1 MKLEGGCFCGAVRY
15 AAEGEPLFK
24 GQCHCRQ
31 CQYHAGGAPN
41 IFIAMPAAGFK
52 YTKGMPSAFSRSDA
66 PVFSAKRE
74 FCPTCGVQ
82 LVTKAAPL
90 PDVVFLKVGTLD
102 EPAAFGAPEM
112 AIFTCDKQAFHLI
125 ADGVPTFDKMP
136 PM

>member
-15 AAEGEPLFK
+15 VAEGEPAMK

-31 CQYHAGGAPN
+31 CQHFAGGGPN
-41 IFIAMPAAGFK
+41 IFIAMPTSGFS
-52 YTKGMPSAFSRSDA
+52 YTKGHPSAFSRADA
-66 PVFSAKRE
+66 PVFGATRE

-82 LVTKAAPL
+82 LVTKAEPM

-102 EPAAFGAPEM
+102 DPAAFGAPQF
-112 AIFTCDKQAFHLI
+112 AIFTCDKQAFHQL
-125 ADGVPTFDKMP
+125 AEGLPTFDKMP